1 LWGGNLPPH
10 IRNAKVAKGTN
21 MAEASIKSQTIAQ
34 EATQPV
40 PRRRPRFHWLSDRT
54 LLILFLFPTMAL
66 LLAITVFPLIWSLGL
81 SFTEYSVIK
90 STTPPKFVG
99 LDNYIELL
107 TGDDLWERFTITAR
121 FVIPA
126 VAIEFVFGFG
136 LAMLLHRNFR
146 GRGLVMTLMLI
157 PMMLSPLVVALFWRF
172 MFQAD
177 IGVLNYLIRDVLGLP
192 GVRWLTSTAT
202 AMWAIVIVDVWQ
214 WTPFIMLIAL
224 AGLSAVPKYLYE
236 AADVDRA
243 SGWFKFRHITLP
255 LVTPLLL
262 IALLFRLMDTYR
274 LFDTAYALTGGAP
287 GHSTELL
294 SLWLYQVGFREFDT
308 GLGSAMGYI
317 MLVVI
322 IALANMLLR
331 VLNQMKQQTQ

>member
-1 LWGGNLPPH
+1 
-10 IRNAKVAKGTN
+10 
-21 MAEASIKSQTIAQ
+21 MAETSLTGRAITRESAPQA
-34 EATQPV
+34 A
-40 PRRRPRFHWLSDRT
+40 RLRPRFHWLSDRT
-54 LLILFLFPTMAL
+54 LLILFLLPTMAL

-81 SFTEYSVIK
+81 SFTQYSVIK
-90 STTPPKFVG
+90 SATTTPKFIG
-99 LDNYIELL
+99 LDNYAELL
-107 TGDDLWERFTITAR
+107 TSDVLWERFTITAR

-126 VAIEFVFGFG
+126 VAIEFLLGFG
-136 LAMLLHRNFR
+136 LALLLNRNFK
-146 GRGLVMTLMLI
+146 GRGLIMTLMLV

-172 MFQAD
+172 MYQAD
-177 IGVLNYLIRDVLGLP
+177 IGVLNYLIRDVLHLP
-192 GVRWLTSTAT
+192 SVRWLTSTST
-202 AMWAIVIVDVWQ
+202 AMWSIVLVDVWQ

-236 AADVDRA
+236 AAEVDRA
-243 SGWFKFRHITLP
+243 SAWFKFRNITLP

-274 LFDTAYALTGGAP
+274 LFDTAYALTGGSP

-294 SLWLYQVGFREFDT
+294 SLWLYQIAFREFDT
-308 GLGSAMGYI
+308 GRGSAIGYI

-331 VLNQMKQQTQ
+331 VLNQTRQQTQ

>member
-1 LWGGNLPPH
+1 
-10 IRNAKVAKGTN
+10 
-21 MAEASIKSQTIAQ
+21 MAETSMTSQTGTREMEQRA
-34 EATQPV
+34 A
-40 PRRRPRFHWLSDRT
+40 RHRPRFNWLSDRT
-54 LLILFLFPTMAL
+54 LIILFLLPTMAL
-66 LLAITVFPLIWSLGL
+66 LLAVTVFPLIWSLGL
-81 SFTEYSVIK
+81 SFTQYSVIK
-90 STTPPKFVG
+90 SATTTPKFIG
-99 LDNYIELL
+99 LENYAELL
-107 TGDDLWERFTITAR
+107 QNDDLWERFWITAR
-121 FVIPA
+121 FVVPA
-126 VAIEFVFGFG
+126 VAIEFVLGFG
-136 LAMLLHRNFR
+136 LALLLNRNFK
-146 GRGLVMTLMLI
+146 GRGMIMTLMLI

-177 IGVLNYLIRDVLGLP
+177 IGVLNYLIRDVLGFA

-202 AMWAIVIVDVWQ
+202 AMWAIVLVDVWQ

-243 SGWFKFRHITLP
+243 SAWFKFRNITLP

-274 LFDTAYALTGGAP
+274 LFDTAYALTGGSP

-294 SLWLYQVGFREFDT
+294 SLWLYQIAFREFDT
-308 GLGSAMGYI
+308 GRGSAIGYI

-331 VLNQMKQQTQ
+331 VLNQVKSQPQ